1 MATEKLPAT
10 FFYTI
15 EKAIKSYRQFA
26 QRRISAA
33 GLEITIDQW
42 LVLKTLQE
50 NPDVQLTTIAADVFK
65 DIASISRIVHVLEK
79 KGYINRADNTSDGR
93 RSSFS
98 LTRTGSATVHR
109 LLPIVDGNRSH
120 ALKGVTSRQ
129 MAECRKVLEV
139 VIGNCL
145 AGGQQ

>member
-1 MATEKLPAT
+1 MPAEKVSAT
-10 FFYTI
+10 FFYVI

-26 QRRISAA
+26 QRNISQA

-50 NPDVQLTTIAADVFK
+50 NPGIQLTTIAADVFK
-65 DIASISRIVHVLEK
+65 DVASITRIVQLLEK
-79 KGYINRADNTSDGR
+79 NGYVNRTDNVSDGR

-98 LTRTGSATVHR
+98 LTRAGSAAVRR
-109 LLPIVDGNRSH
+109 LLPIIEGNRTD
-120 ALKGVTSRQ
+120 ALRGVNTRE
-129 MAECRKVLEV
+129 MAECRRVLEI

-145 AGGQQ
+145 SGAQ

>member
-1 MATEKLPAT
+1 MATEKLPTT

-15 EKAIKSYRQFA
+15 EKAIKSYRQLA
-26 QRRISAA
+26 QRNISAA

-79 KGYINRADNTSDGR
+79 KGYINRTHNTSDGR

-98 LTRTGSATVHR
+98 LTRTGSAAVHR
-109 LLPIVDGNRSH
+109 LVPIIDGNRSH
-120 ALKGVTSRQ
+120 ALKGVTRSE
-129 MAECRKVLEV
+129 MAECRRVLEV
-139 VIGNCL
+139 VIVNCL
-145 AGGQQ
+145 SEGQQ